1 MRVLFLAVLLFASS
15 LAAQTPPQN
24 DVPAG
29 NVETGRRTYNI
40 VGCYQCHGYEAQGPP
55 RLAPRPLA
63 YQAFSRYVRRPVGV
77 MPPYTPK
84 VLSDQQIADIYAF
97 LRTVAEPPAMESIPI
112 LSGK

>member
-1 MRVLFLAVLLFASS
+1 MRFLILAMLASA
-15 LAAQTPPQN
+15 LTLGAQNPRTA

-29 NVETGRRTYNI
+29 NAETGRRVYNT

-63 YQAFSRYVRRPVGV
+63 FPAFSRYVRSPGGV
-77 MPPYTPK
+77 MPPYTTK
-84 VLSDQQIADIYAF
+84 VLSAQQLADIYSF
-97 LRTVAEPPAMESIPI
+97 LRTVPEPPPLESIPA